1 MRGRRFGDGVRAII
15 AHVGEGLAREVRG
28 PQVPLELAV
37 VAIATVIIR
46 VKIKWP

>member
-1 MRGRRFGDGVRAII
+1 MRGQRFEDSARIII
-15 AHVGEGLAREVRG
+15 AHAGEGLAREVRG

-46 VKIKWP
+46 VKIEWP